1 MLSNVVEH
9 LVHGDPKSEL
19 RCATTYLLAVDA
31 RNKAAQSVSPLI
43 TGAQRT
49 CKDDVEEG
57 VQRTWL
63 MLNPVND
70 ERNGVSGRGGWK
82 GFVEEALQG
91 GRFNKRLHAKCV
103 EGDEKGV
110 IRGTPNMEQST
121 AQGVD
126 GAVKIRRYIHRNGTV
141 GTRVRHGLSMHRQ
154 LST

>member
-1 MLSNVVEH
+1 MTEKVPCKTGSEVKKRAWITYFEDIWPELTFLLSNVVEH

-70 ERNGVSGRGGWK
+70 ESYN
-82 GFVEEALQG
+82 FV
-91 GRFNKRLHAKCV
+91 
-103 EGDEKGV
+103 
-110 IRGTPNMEQST
+110 
-121 AQGVD
+121 
-126 GAVKIRRYIHRNGTV
+126 
-141 GTRVRHGLSMHRQ
+141 
-154 LST
+154 